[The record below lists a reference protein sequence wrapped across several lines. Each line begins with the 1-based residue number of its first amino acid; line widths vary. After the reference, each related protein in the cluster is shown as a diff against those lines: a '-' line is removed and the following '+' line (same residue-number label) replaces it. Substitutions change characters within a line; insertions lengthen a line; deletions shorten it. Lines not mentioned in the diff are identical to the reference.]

1 MSTPS
6 PSSVLDES
14 SSSELI
20 GEHESI
26 VQLRALV
33 ARVARSQAGIV
44 LIYGETGSGK
54 GLVARSLHAQ
64 SSRARHNFTEINCA
78 ALPGALMESELFG
91 HERGAFTG
99 AVQRK
104 EGLLEIAAGGT
115 VFLDE
120 VRELDAVTQAK
131 ILTLLDTRRF
141 RRIGSV
147 QELSTDARFIAATN
161 KILLGEVHAGKFRDD
176 LYYRLQVVSINIPPL
191 RERGR
196 DVFVLA
202 ERLLQKFNVLHG
214 SRFIELEPAVKDV
227 FMRYRWPGNVR
238 ELSNLLERI
247 CILEEGSRILLRH
260 LPPRILRETASQP
273 AAEVGGSSPMPTTF
287 APGQRFTAAAAA
299 PLSAPGAS
307 SAGLPSTESPPVEGR
322 DMDYASLTAR
332 FQTTLITQALRRHD
346 GNLTRTASTLGLSRH
361 ALRHQM
367 MRLGLLKRG

>member
-1 MSTPS
+1 MPTPTAS
-6 PSSVLDES
+6 LLPDDASADEI
-14 SSSELI
+14 I

-26 VQLRALV
+26 IQLRTLV
-33 ARVARSQAGIV
+33 KKVARSRAGIV
-44 LIYGETGSGK
+44 LIYGETGAGK

-78 ALPGALMESELFG
+78 AIPGALMESELFG

-104 EGLLEIAAGGT
+104 AGLLEIAAGGT

-120 VRELDAVTQAK
+120 IRELDAVTQAK
-131 ILTLLDTRRF
+131 ILTLLDSRRF

-161 KILLGEVHAGKFRDD
+161 KILLGEVQAGRFRDD

-202 ERLLQKFNVLHG
+202 DRLLQKFNALHG
-214 SRFIELEPAVKDV
+214 SRFTELEPEVQEV

-247 CILEEGSRILLRH
+247 CILEEGSCVRLQH
-260 LPPRILRETASQP
+260 LPPRILREAASV
-273 AAEVGGSSPMPTTF
+273 AAPDTLKAAPTTLQ
-287 APGQRFTAAAAA
+287 PQNGE
-299 PLSAPGAS
+299 
-307 SAGLPSTESPPVEGR
+307 ES
-322 DMDYASLTAR
+322 DYASLTAR
-332 FQTTLITQALRRHD
+332 FQSTLIEQALSRHD
-346 GNLTRTASTLGLSRH
+346 NNLSRAASSLGLSRH

-367 MRLGLLKRG
+367 QRLGLLRRR

>member
-1 MSTPS
+1 MKTDSHSRKEAPA
-6 PSSVLDES
+6 DI
-14 SSSELI
+14 I

-26 VQLRALV
+26 VRLRDLV
-33 ARVARSQAGIV
+33 GRVARSKAGIV

-64 SSRARHNFTEINCA
+64 SARAERNFTEINCA
-78 ALPGALMESELFG
+78 AIPGELMESELFG

-104 EGLLEIAAGGT
+104 IGLLEVADGGT

-120 VRELDAVTQAK
+120 IRELDPVMQAK
-131 ILTLLDTRRF
+131 ILTLFDSRRF

-161 KILLGEVHAGKFRDD
+161 KILLGEVNAGRFRDD

-191 RERGR
+191 RERGD

-202 ERLLQKFNVLHG
+202 ERLLKKFNAVHG
-214 SRFIELEPAVKDV
+214 SRFNDLDPAVRDI
-227 FMRYRWPGNVR
+227 FRQYAWPGNVR

-247 CILEEGSRILLRH
+247 CILEEGTRIQVRH
-260 LPPRILRETASQP
+260 LPPRIVREAHR
-273 AAEVGGSSPMPTTF
+273 AAGG
-287 APGQRFTAAAAA
+287 TAAGPSTGAAA
-299 PLSAPGAS
+299 PPQDDDG
-307 SAGLPSTESPPVEGR
+307 
-322 DMDYASLTAR
+322 DYFTRTAR
-332 FQTTLITQALRRHD
+332 FQAAMIREALLRHH
-346 GNLTRTASTLGLSRH
+346 GNQTRAAAELGLSRH

-367 MRLGLLKRG
+367 QKLGLGTKAGRQP